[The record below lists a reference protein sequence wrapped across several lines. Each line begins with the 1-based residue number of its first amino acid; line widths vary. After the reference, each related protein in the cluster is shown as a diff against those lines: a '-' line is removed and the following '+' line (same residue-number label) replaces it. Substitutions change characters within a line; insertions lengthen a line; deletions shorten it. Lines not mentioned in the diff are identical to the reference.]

1 MLNKESMLYT
11 PRVACLL
18 LLAVIISILFYWMIK
33 GFLVALLVAV
43 VLAALVHPFCC
54 RLADWLGGRK
64 TLASGVTVLLSLVLV
79 IIPLLLFLGIL
90 VGQAVS
96 ISQSAE
102 GWLNSQMQL
111 PGGLQQ
117 QLEADPH
124 LKPLLPYQDEILTKA
139 GELAAKTGTLVA
151 KGLAAGAKGTAT
163 FFLLLFVMLYAMF
176 FFLIHGPALL
186 DATLRFLP
194 LTNEDETRL
203 LGTFASVGRAT
214 LKGTLI
220 IGIVQG
226 GLAGLGFWVV
236 GIPGVI
242 FWSAIMAVLSI
253 LPGIGAAPAV
263 ARARAAVAGE
273 HGAASTR

>member
-64 TLASGVTVLLSLVLV
+64 TLASGATVLLSLVLV

-124 LKPLLPYQDEILTKA
+124 LKQLLPYQDEILTKA

-151 KGLAAGAKGTAT
+151 KGLAAAGAER
-163 FFLLLFVMLYAMF
+163 FVSSA
-176 FFLIHGPALL
+176 A
-186 DATLRFLP
+186 AS
-194 LTNEDETRL
+194 RL
-203 LGTFASVGRAT
+203 SSQAPPQTS
-214 LKGTLI
+214 
-220 IGIVQG
+220 
-226 GLAGLGFWVV
+226 LAGR
-236 GIPGVI
+236 PGKALTTET
-242 FWSAIMAVLSI
+242 SN
-253 LPGIGAAPAV
+253 AA
-263 ARARAAVAGE
+263 
-273 HGAASTR
+273 T